1 MRSHQIRSRLT
12 SCPPGMCLSQYGHCG
27 TDDTYCGQGCQAGPC
42 YEGSS
47 NGGGNPP
54 PPSDGDDHSGDGTFY
69 DPGLGACGYY
79 NDGSQLVCAM
89 AAPDFDPYTPDGNP
103 NHNTLCGRYIS
114 VTGPK
119 GTVNVQVVDRCPECN
134 SGDLDLSPTAFDQ
147 IGNPDDGRIHITWH
161 FD

>member
-1 MRSHQIRSRLT
+1 MARYLTLFSFLLVVFLGALHARSLERRQLLNAFMRSHQIRSRLT

-69 DPGLGACGYY
+69 D
-79 NDGSQLVCAM
+79 
-89 AAPDFDPYTPDGNP
+89 
-103 NHNTLCGRYIS
+103 R
-114 VTGPK
+114 K
-119 GTVNVQVVDRCPECN
+119 
-134 SGDLDLSPTAFDQ
+134 
-147 IGNPDDGRIHITWH
+147 
-161 FD
+161 